1 LGIFDCLTAFPLFDA
16 DAAVPYTDIQ
26 AHCFIGGL
34 PQALQIGRAH
44 GPQILLP
51 QEEPGQLDHAW
62 PEAVELTGG
71 IGDDEAFLFQEGQ
84 EPVRRALVQAQAL
97 ADVRQAE
104 LRMLGI
110 EAKENIDGLL
120 D

>member
-1 LGIFDCLTAFPLFDA
+1 
-16 DAAVPYTDIQ
+16 
-26 AHCFIGGL
+26 
-34 PQALQIGRAH
+34 
-44 GPQILLP
+44 
-51 QEEPGQLDHAW
+51 
-62 PEAVELTGG
+62 
-71 IGDDEAFLFQEGQ
+71 
-84 EPVRRALVQAQAL
+84 VQAQAL